1 MTTMTMTTIT
11 TMVITTTASDRLPGV
26 VVGLA
31 AACLIG
37 CAPAEGGEASA
48 EPTEDEVRVLLG
60 VPEHLQTPAYPE
72 FNVPTAAK
80 IELGRHLFYDAR
92 LSANGTQSCEG
103 CHEQALAFADGLRT
117 PTGSTGTV
125 LARNSQ
131 GLANVAYAST
141 LTWANNGLLELEDQL
156 QVPIRAD
163 DPIEL
168 GVTDGVRDEVLA
180 RFDEDPLYQELFAEA
195 FPDSETGATINKV
208 VFALASFCRSMIS
221 GSSPYDRFLAGD
233 RDALTPQQQRG
244 MSLFNS
250 ERLECFHCH
259 NGSNLSL
266 AYRDARSDAQGTTQ
280 YPFFNNG
287 LYDLDGEGS
296 YPAGNQGLFELTLD
310 PRHRGLFR
318 PPLLRNVALT
328 APYMHD
334 GSVETLED
342 VVRHYAAGG
351 RVIESGPLAGDGRL
365 SPLKSGLIRGF
376 EISDEEVADVVAFME
391 SFTDEAFVTNP
402 AYSDPFE

>member
-1 MTTMTMTTIT
+1 MTTTTIMMTT
-11 TMVITTTASDRLPGV
+11 TTTTTTTGSDMKRAVLGV
-26 VVGLA
+26 AV
-31 AACLIG
+31 ACLLG
-37 CAPAEGGEASA
+37 CAPSETEDASPEAS
-48 EPTEDEVRVLLG
+48 EDEIRALLG
-60 VPEHLQTPAYPE
+60 VPDHLQTPAYPD

-80 IELGRHLFYDAR
+80 IELGRHLFYDER

-131 GLANVAYAST
+131 GLANIAYAST

-168 GVTDGVRDEVLA
+168 GVTDGVVDEVLA
-180 RFDEDPLYQELFAEA
+180 RFDEDPLYQDLFAAA
-195 FPDSETGATINKV
+195 FPDSESGATINKV

-221 GSSPYDRFLAGD
+221 GASPYDRFLAGE

-266 AYRDARSDAQGTTQ
+266 AYRDARSDDQGTTQ

-296 YPAGNQGLFELTLD
+296 YPPGNQGLFELTLD

-334 GSVETLED
+334 GSIETLED
-342 VVRHYAAGG
+342 VVRHYASGG
-351 RVIESGPLAGDGRL
+351 RLIEEGPLAGDGRL

-376 EISDEEVADVVAFME
+376 EITDEEVDDVVAFLE
-391 SFTDEAFVTNP
+391 SFTDDEFVNDP
-402 AYSDPFE
+402 AYANPFE

>member
-1 MTTMTMTTIT
+1 MKDNSRFRCADQFWF
-11 TMVITTTASDRLPGV
+11 VSNDENKFSFFGRLFQKV
-26 VVGLA
+26 
-31 AACLIG
+31 
-37 CAPAEGGEASA
+37 
-48 EPTEDEVRVLLG
+48 
-60 VPEHLQTPAYPE
+60 
-72 FNVPTAAK
+72 
-80 IELGRHLFYDAR
+80 
-92 LSANGTQSCEG
+92 
-103 CHEQALAFADGLRT
+103 
-117 PTGSTGTV
+117 
-125 LARNSQ
+125 RNSQ
-131 GLANVAYAST
+131 GLANIAYAST

-168 GVTDGVRDEVLA
+168 GVTDGVVDEVLA
-180 RFDEDPLYQELFAEA
+180 RFDEDPLYQDLFAAA
-195 FPDSETGATINKV
+195 FPDSESGATINKV

-221 GSSPYDRFLAGD
+221 GASPYDRFLAGD

-266 AYRDARSDAQGTTQ
+266 AYRDARSDDQGTTQ

-296 YPAGNQGLFELTLD
+296 YPPGNQGLFELTLD

-334 GSVETLED
+334 GSIETLED
-342 VVRHYAAGG
+342 VVRHYASGG
-351 RVIESGPLAGDGRL
+351 RLIEEGPLAGDGRL

-376 EISDEEVADVVAFME
+376 EITDEEVDDVVAFLE
-391 SFTDEAFVTNP
+391 SFTDDEFVNDP
-402 AYSDPFE
+402 AYANPFE